1 VTINQSTN
9 QPIKLPEITAH
20 TRLIGL
26 IGWPVGH
33 SISPVMH
40 NAAFARLGMDWRY
53 VTLPVSAHPSER
65 VGEAVRGVRALG
77 LKGANVTVPH
87 KQAVLPF
94 LDSLT
99 PAARAIGAV
108 NTILV
113 VDDELIGDN
122 TDALGFIADLHEQ
135 GVAVTGMSA
144 LVLGAGGSA
153 RAVVYGLA
161 DAGAKAITVLNRS
174 RSRADLLAGEMAEFF
189 PACVFR
195 TGALPEDIPD
205 ANADADLV
213 VNCTSV
219 GMAPCP
225 EEMPWDEE
233 TEFAPEQVVYD
244 LIYRPAVTRLLQM
257 AAADGA
263 VAIGGLGMLIWQGA
277 LAFQRWTGQKPPV
290 EIMRAV
296 ALREVEGD

>member
-1 VTINQSTN
+1 MTINQSTN
-9 QPIKLPEITAH
+9 QQELTASTKLV
-20 TRLIGL
+20 GL

-33 SISPVMH
+33 SISPIMH
-40 NAAFARLGMDWRY
+40 NAAFARLEMDWRY
-53 VTLPVSAHPSER
+53 VGLPVSPQPPAR
-65 VGEAVRGVRALG
+65 IGEAVLGIRALG
-77 LKGANVTVPH
+77 LRGANVTVPH
-87 KQAVLPF
+87 KQAVMPF
-94 LDSLT
+94 LDGLT

-122 TDALGFIADLHEQ
+122 TDAPGFIADLHEQ

-161 DAGAKAITVLNRS
+161 DTGAKAITVLNRS
-174 RSRADLLAGEMAEFF
+174 VERAEILVEEMAEFF
-189 PACVFR
+189 PACIFR
-195 TGALPEDIPD
+195 TGRLPDDIPD

-219 GMAPCP
+219 GMTPYA

-263 VAIGGLGMLIWQGA
+263 VTIGGLGMLIWQGA
-277 LAFQRWTGQKPPV
+277 LAFERMTGQEAPV
-290 EIMRAV
+290 DLMRAA
-296 ALREVEGD
+296 ALRAMDGG

>member
-1 VTINQSTN
+1 MDDRKS
-9 QPIKLPEITAH
+9 LGEITAH
-20 TRLIGL
+20 TRLVGL

-53 VTLPVSAHPSER
+53 VALPVSAHPSER
-65 VGEAVRGVRALG
+65 VGEAVLGVRALG

-174 RSRADLLAGEMAEFF
+174 RDRAQILAGEMAEFF

-195 TGALPEDIPD
+195 TGALPEGIPD

-219 GMAPCP
+219 GMTPYA

-263 VAIGGLGMLIWQGA
+263 APIGGLGMLIWQGA
-277 LAFQRWTGQKPPV
+277 LAFQRWTGQEPPV

-296 ALREVEGD
+296 ALRAVEGG